1 MTDEEF
7 FKTIE
12 TLRDHAK
19 LRRQE
24 SLTAADVDKF
34 KEWDGLFGEF
44 HMLLLRRETALHLK
58 GLKPPAGDAPST
70 EASGDRR

>member
-24 SLTAADVDKF
+24 SLTAADVEKF
-34 KEWDGLFGEF
+34 KKWDNLFGEF
-44 HMLLLRRETALHLK
+44 HTLLLRRETALHLK
-58 GLKPPAGDAPST
+58 GMKLPGGDAPGT
-70 EASGDRR
+70 EAGAERR